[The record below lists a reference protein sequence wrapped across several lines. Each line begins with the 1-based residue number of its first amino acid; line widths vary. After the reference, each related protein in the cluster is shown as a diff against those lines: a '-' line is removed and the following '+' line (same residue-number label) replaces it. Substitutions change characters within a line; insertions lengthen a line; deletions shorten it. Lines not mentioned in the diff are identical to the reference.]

1 MVSHEIILETKE
13 LTKRFGGLIAVD
25 HVNFSL
31 QRGELRALIGPNGAG
46 KTTLFNL
53 IAGVLKPTSGQVFF
67 KGRDITTLPPYK
79 RVKLKIGRSFQLV
92 NIFPG
97 LSVRENVEIGAQ
109 AFFKRRTS
117 PVEMISR
124 EAIRNRA
131 EGILEGFGLAEN
143 SSVKA
148 AAIVYGDQKKLEAML
163 ALASEPELLLL
174 DEPASG
180 TDEKGV
186 SLIIELIKEISVNRT
201 VLLTDHDV
209 KFVMKIADVITVLD
223 RGRVIAEGSPSEISQ
238 SKEVEAAYLGGVLF
252 K

>member
-1 MVSHEIILETKE
+1 MGNQEVILETKE
-13 LTKRFGGLIAVD
+13 LTKSFGGLTAVD
-25 HVNFSL
+25 HVSFSL
-31 QRGELRALIGPNGAG
+31 RRGEIRALIGPNGAG

-67 KGRDITTLPPYK
+67 KGKDITTLPPYK
-79 RVKLKIGRSFQLV
+79 RVKLKIGRSFQLI

-97 LSVRENVEIGAQ
+97 LSVRENVEIGTQ
-109 AFFKRRTS
+109 AFFKRGAS
-117 PVEMISR
+117 PLEIIGR
-124 EAIRNRA
+124 EGIRSRA
-131 EGILEGFGLAEN
+131 EGILGEFGLAEH

-148 AAIVYGDQKKLEAML
+148 GAIVYGDQKKLEAVL

-174 DEPASG
+174 DEPAAG

-186 SLIIELIKEISVNRT
+186 SLIIELIKVISRDRT

-223 RGRVIAEGSPSEISQ
+223 RGRIIAEGPPSEISGNE
-238 SKEVEAAYLGGVLF
+238 EVEAAYLGGIV
-252 K
+252 